1 MTKIEEIRH
10 SLAHLLAMAVLEKF
24 PKAELGIGPTIEN
37 GFYYDFAFK
46 IADTRGSKKTRINA
60 DKISINQH
68 KSAIAEGD
76 LAEIERRMR
85 ELIKK
90 DLQFEKEKISSREA
104 EKLFKNQPYKLEL
117 IKELEKEKKTIT
129 IYRTCPSKIEN
140 LKLKIENC
148 FIDLCAGPHI
158 KSTKEINPDAFKL
171 IKIAG
176 AYWRGNERNQMLT
189 RIYGL
194 AFNTKKELDEYLKL
208 QEEAEKRDHRK
219 IGKEL
224 DLFSFHEEGPGF
236 PFWHPKGMI
245 IYNEL
250 VNFIARENEK
260 RGYGEVKT
268 PPILRKNL
276 WITSGHW
283 EKFKENMY
291 FTEIEG
297 EEFAIKPMN
306 CPGGLLIYKENLH
319 SYRDLPLRYSEFG
332 LVHRHE
338 LSGVLHGLF
347 RVRSFTQ
354 DDAHVFCAAEQL
366 NKEIIQMVDY
376 ALDVYK
382 TFGFDKYE
390 IFIAT
395 KPEKYIGD
403 DRTWE
408 KATDALEESLKSKK
422 IKYGI
427 KEGEGAF
434 YGPKIEFNIKD
445 ALGRNWQLGTIQVD
459 FAMPARFDA
468 FYIDKDGEKQNPV
481 MVHRAIL
488 GSLERFIGI
497 LLEHYAGALPV
508 WLSPVQVKII
518 PVSEKFNA
526 YGEEVLAEMKNNN
539 IRAEIDN
546 GNETLGK
553 RIRTAELQKIPY
565 ILVVGEKEEKSSSV
579 AVRSRKGDKGAMQLE
594 KFLEKIK
601 YEITHSN
608 IKIPHCFSMGLDK

>member
-1 MTKIEEIRH
+1 MQEIRH
-10 SLAHLLAMAVLEKF
+10 SLSHLLAMAVLEKF
-24 PKAELGIGPTIEN
+24 PRAKLGIGPAIEN
-37 GFYYDFAFK
+37 GFYYDFG
-46 IADTRGSKKTRINA
+46 D
-60 DKISINQH
+60 ISL
-68 KSAIAEGD
+68 SPED
-76 LAEIERRMR
+76 LPKLEKRMV
-85 ELIKK
+85 ELIKENIK
-90 DLQFEKEKISSREA
+90 FEREEISIDKAKKFFDDQPFKI
-104 EKLFKNQPYKLEL
+104 EL
-117 IKELEKEKKTIT
+117 IKELKERPV
-129 IYRTCPSKIEN
+129 IYKSGN
-140 LKLKIENC
+140 FN
-148 FIDLCAGPHI
+148 DLCAGPHI
-158 KSTKEINPDAFKL
+158 KSTKEINSEAFKL
-171 IKIAG
+171 TKIAG
-176 AYWRGNERNQMLT
+176 AYWRSDEKNQMLT
-189 RIYGL
+189 RIYGI
-194 AFNTKKELDEYLKL
+194 AFETKKELDDYLKL
-208 QEEAEKRDHRK
+208 LEEAEKRDHRK

-224 DLFSFHEEGPGF
+224 DLFSFHEEGAGF

-250 VNFIARENEK
+250 VNFISKENEK

-354 DDAHVFCAAEQL
+354 DDAHVFCVAEQL
-366 NKEIIQMVDY
+366 NNEIVQMVDY
-376 ALDVYK
+376 ALDVYE

-395 KPEKYIGD
+395 KPEKYIGND
-403 DRTWE
+403 DVWE

-459 FAMPARFDA
+459 FSMPSRFDA
-468 FYIDKDGEKQNPV
+468 FYIDKEGKKQNPV

-497 LLEHYAGALPV
+497 LIEHYTGALPV
-508 WLSPVQVKII
+508 WLSPVQIKII
-518 PVSEKFNA
+518 PVSEKFND
-526 YGEEVLAEMKNNN
+526 YGEKVLTGLKKNN

-546 GNETLGK
+546 NNETLGK

-565 ILVVGEKEEKSSSV
+565 ILVVGEKEEKSGSV
-579 AVRSRKGDKGAMQLE
+579 AVRTRKGAAEGEPRQRRDEGILKLE

-601 YEITHSN
+601 AD
-608 IKIPHCFSMGLDK
+608 L

>member
-1 MTKIEEIRH
+1 M
-10 SLAHLLAMAVLEKF
+10 AHLLAMAVLEKF
-24 PKAELGIGPTIEN
+24 PKTKLGIGPTIEN
-37 GFYYDFAFK
+37 GFYYDFG
-46 IADTRGSKKTRINA
+46 D
-60 DKISINQH
+60 ISF
-68 KSAIAEGD
+68 SPED
-76 LAEIERRMR
+76 LPKLEKRMV
-85 ELIKK
+85 ELIKGNIK
-90 DLQFEKEKISSREA
+90 FEREEISIDKAKNFFDDQPFKI
-104 EKLFKNQPYKLEL
+104 EL
-117 IKELEKEKKTIT
+117 IKELKEKPV
-129 IYRTCPSKIEN
+129 IYKSGNFT
-140 LKLKIENC
+140 
-148 FIDLCAGPHI
+148 DLCAGPHI
-158 KSTKEINPDAFKL
+158 KSTKEINPEAFKL
-171 IKIAG
+171 TKIAG
-176 AYWRGNERNQMLT
+176 AYWRGSEKNPMLT

-194 AFNTKKELDEYLKL
+194 AFEIKKELDDYLKL
-208 QEEAEKRDHRK
+208 LEEAEKRDHRK

-224 DLFSFHEEGPGF
+224 DLFSFHEEGAGF

-245 IYNEL
+245 IYSEL
-250 VNFIARENEK
+250 VNFISKENER

-347 RVRSFTQ
+347 RVRAFTQ
-354 DDAHVFCAAEQL
+354 DDAHVFCATEQL
-366 NKEIIQMVDY
+366 NNEIVQMVDY

-395 KPEKYIGD
+395 KPEKYIGED
-403 DRTWE
+403 DVWE

-445 ALGRNWQLGTIQVD
+445 AIGRNWQLGTIQVD
-459 FAMPARFDA
+459 FSMPSRFDA
-468 FYIDKDGEKQNPV
+468 FYIDKDGKKQNPV

-497 LLEHYAGALPV
+497 LIEHYAGALPV

-518 PVSEKFNA
+518 PVSEKFND
-526 YGEEVLAEMKNNN
+526 YGEKTLIGLKENN

-546 GNETLGK
+546 SNETLGK

-565 ILVVGEKEEKSSSV
+565 ILVVGEKEEKSGSV
-579 AVRSRKGDKGAMQLE
+579 AVRTRKGDEGILKLE

-601 YEITHSN
+601 AD
-608 IKIPHCFSMGLDK
+608 L

>member
-10 SLAHLLAMAVLEKF
+10 SLSHLLAMAVLEKF
-24 PKAELGIGPTIEN
+24 PKVKLGIGPTIEN
-37 GFYYDFAFK
+37 GFYYDFALPAK
-46 IADTRGSKKTRINA
+46 A
-60 DKISINQH
+60 
-68 KSAIAEGD
+68 
-76 LAEIERRMR
+76 LAEAELPNLEKRMR
-85 ELIKK
+85 ELIKENIK
-90 DLQFEKEKISSREA
+90 FERGEISKKEA
-104 EKLFKNQPYKLEL
+104 EKIFKNQPFKLEL
-117 IKELEKEKKTIT
+117 LKELKEKPV
-129 IYRTCPSKIEN
+129 IYNSGNFT
-140 LKLKIENC
+140 
-148 FIDLCAGPHI
+148 DLCAGPHVQ
-158 KSTKEINPDAFKL
+158 STNEINPEPFKL
-171 IKIAG
+171 MKIAG
-176 AYWRGNERNQMLT
+176 AYWRGDEKNPMLT
-189 RIYGL
+189 RIYGV
-194 AFNTKKELDEYLKL
+194 AFNTKKELDGYLKL

-224 DLFSFHEEGPGF
+224 DLFSFHEEGAGF

-250 VNFIARENEK
+250 VNFISKENEK

-276 WITSGHW
+276 WIISGHW

-366 NKEIIQMVDY
+366 NNEIIQMVDY

-403 DRTWE
+403 DNVWE

-427 KEGEGAF
+427 KKGEGAF

-445 ALGRNWQLGTIQVD
+445 AIGRNWQLGTIQVD
-459 FAMPARFDA
+459 FSMPARFDA
-468 FYIDKDGEKQNPV
+468 FYIAQDGKKQNPV

-497 LLEHYAGALPV
+497 LIEHYAGALPV
-508 WLSPVQVKII
+508 WLSPVQIKII
-518 PVSEKFNA
+518 PVSEKFND
-526 YGEEVLAEMKNNN
+526 YGEKVLTGLKKNN
-539 IRAEIDN
+539 IRTEIDN
-546 GNETLGK
+546 SNETLGK

-565 ILVVGEKEEKSSSV
+565 ILVVGEKEKKSGTV
-579 AVRSRKGDKGAMQLE
+579 AVRSRKGPAESEPRQRRDEGQIKLE
-594 KFLEKIK
+594 KFIEKIK
-601 YEITHSN
+601 GDLHV
-608 IKIPHCFSMGLDK
+608 